1 MSHPP
6 IHSSAIVDPDA
17 RIADDV
23 EVGPFSIIEADVE
36 IGAGCKIGS
45 NVRIYSGTR
54 MGQHNQIDHAA
65 VLGCEPQDL
74 GFTQEN
80 SKPLSIGDHNRFR
93 EGVNISRGIKT
104 EHGTIIGSHNYIM
117 AMCHV
122 GHDCIVGDHNIFA
135 NTASLSGHVE
145 MEDHIFLSGKTA
157 THQFCR
163 IGAYAMVAGLSG
175 IAQDIP
181 PYLMA
186 DGHRA
191 EAVGLNVVGLRRA
204 GFSPAQR
211 KAIKLAY
218 RVIYQSDLKLQDA
231 REKLKTSAP
240 TTEVS
245 HIIEFIEGSER
256 GIISHR

>member
-1 MSHPP
+1 MIHP
-6 IHSSAIVDPDA
+6 SAIVDPNA
-17 RIADDV
+17 RLAGDV

-36 IGAGCKIGS
+36 IGAGCKISS

-54 MGQHNQIDHAA
+54 MGSHNQIDHGS

-74 GFTQEN
+74 GFAQEN
-80 SKPLSIGDHNRFR
+80 SKPLIIGDHNRFR

-104 EHGTIIGSHNYIM
+104 EHGTVVGSHNYIM
-117 AMCHV
+117 AMCHI

-135 NTASLSGHVE
+135 NTGSLSGHVE
-145 MEDHIFLSGKTA
+145 MEDYIFLSGKTA

-163 IGAYAMVAGLSG
+163 IGAYAMIAGLSG
-175 IAQDIP
+175 VAQDVP

-191 EAVGLNVVGLRRA
+191 EVVNLNVVGLRRA

-211 KAIKLAY
+211 KAIKQAY
-218 RVIYQSDLKLQDA
+218 KLIYKSGLKLQAALD
-231 REKLKTSAP
+231 ELKAAEPTS
-240 TTEVS
+240 EVS